1 MGQAPSRS
9 AFDLKRA
16 EAIIDGMKHLDGA
29 LLPILHA
36 LQAEFGYVDEAILP
50 IAAKALNLS
59 KAEVHGTL
67 SFYHD
72 FRTVPA
78 GHHQIAICRAEACQS
93 VGCERLVGH
102 LEHAHGLRIGE
113 TRADGLLT
121 VLEVFCLGNC
131 ALGPA
136 ILADGEPIGRV
147 DEDMLDALVARA
159 GSPRPLA
166 DPQSQS

>member
-1 MGQAPSRS
+1 MGHVPTRAP
-9 AFDLKRA
+9 FDTARA
-16 EAIIDGMKHLDGA
+16 EAIINDLKHLDGA

-67 SFYHD
+67 TFYHD
-72 FRTVPA
+72 FRTTPP
-78 GHHQIAICRAEACQS
+78 GQHTLAICRAEACQS
-93 VGCERLVGH
+93 VGCERLVSH
-102 LEHAHGLRIGE
+102 LEHTHGLKVGQ
-113 TRADGLLT
+113 TRADGQLT
-121 VLEVFCLGNC
+121 VAEVFCLGNC

-136 ILADGEPIGRV
+136 ILADGAPIGRV

-166 DPQSQS
+166 DPHSHS